1 MTYGKEEF
9 NMMFTGRKLRFLM
22 MLLAAFAFHGSLTG
36 LASAADLMEQEA
48 SPADYAFT
56 IQKGMLKMTDG
67 VKLAVTYY
75 KPTAKTAGETFPVVL
90 EMLPYRKDDIF
101 YLGDYQY
108 GSYFAKRGYVLARVD
123 VRGTGGSKGTLPD
136 REYSD
141 AELSDA
147 VEVISQLSQMEW
159 SNGNIGMYGI
169 SWSGFNSLMVAHR
182 KPPALKAIIAAHATD
197 DLFYNDVH
205 YIDGVLHMDYYA
217 EQIDTDNALPRSP
230 GYKVDETWYKER
242 FDREPWLFTWF
253 REQQDG
259 PFWRR
264 ESLRFKSPLE
274 VPAYLIGG
282 LLDGYRDFVTHIFQ
296 HSTAPVIAEIGPWN
310 HAYPEEGKPGP
321 NYEWRRRALRWWD
334 YWLKGLDTGI
344 LNERRFMVFVRDGHE
359 PSTFM
364 EEVPGDWRCEQTWP
378 IEGSTWKRLHPS
390 AGHLLGRTPSA
401 QETSDTLVYRAGIGM
416 AAGGWWGDQTS
427 DMSADDSQ
435 SLVYDSEE
443 LTETV
448 EIIGMPQVSLRVEA
462 DAPLYQW
469 TVRLED
475 VSPTGK
481 ATLVSGALINPS
493 QRFSRL
499 DPQALIPGKP
509 TTLTTGIHF
518 TTWRFKPGH
527 RIRLSVANAQFP
539 MAWPTPTR
547 GTTTLFLGTETW
559 IELPVPP
566 ASTGPLCVLPVP
578 EKDDDAPDGETVYS
592 IGPTS
597 SATRDEV
604 TGNSLFTTSSDCV
617 WRIKR
622 NYFNTSEFY
631 EWSVNDATPANAKFE
646 GHRRHVFSIPGNGL
660 DLSSQVTIQSDE
672 SYFHITFTK
681 TLFRNGKLVRKKTWS
696 DRIRRLYQ

>member
-1 MTYGKEEF
+1 
-9 NMMFTGRKLRFLM
+9 MMLTGRKLSFLM
-22 MLLAAFAFHGSLTG
+22 MLLAAFAFYGSLTG
-36 LASAADLMEQEA
+36 LASAADLMQQGA
-48 SPADYAFT
+48 SPSDYAFT

-67 VKLAVTYY
+67 VRLAVTYY

-108 GSYFAKRGYVLARVD
+108 GSYFAKRGYVIARVD

-159 SNGNIGMYGI
+159 SNGNVGMYGI

-182 KPPALKAIIAAHATD
+182 KPPALKAIIAAHASE

-217 EQIDTDNALPRSP
+217 QQIDTDNALPRSP
-230 GYKVDETWYKER
+230 GYRVDETWYKER

-264 ESLRFKSPLE
+264 ESLRFKSPIE

-282 LLDGYRDFVTHIFQ
+282 LLDGYRDFVTQVFQ

-310 HAYPEEGKPGP
+310 HAYPEYGKPGP

-334 YWLKGLDTGI
+334 YWLKGLNTGI
-344 LNERRFMVFVRDGHE
+344 LNEPRFMVFVRDGYE
-359 PSTFM
+359 PSTLM

-378 IEGSTWKRLHPS
+378 IEGSTWKRLYPT

-401 QETSDTLVYRAGIGM
+401 QETSDPLVYRAGIGM
-416 AAGGWWGDQTS
+416 AAGGWWGDQTP
-427 DMSADDSQ
+427 DMSGDDSQ

-448 EIIGMPQVSLRVEA
+448 EIIGTPQVSLRVAA
-462 DAPLYQW
+462 DAPL
-469 TVRLED
+469 
-475 VSPTGK
+475 
-481 ATLVSGALINPS
+481 
-493 QRFSRL
+493 
-499 DPQALIPGKP
+499 
-509 TTLTTGIHF
+509 
-518 TTWRFKPGH
+518 
-527 RIRLSVANAQFP
+527 LSVDRPSGRCKPDWKGHSREWGACQ
-539 MAWPTPTR
+539 
-547 GTTTLFLGTETW
+547 
-559 IELPVPP
+559 PVPTLLSVRP
-566 ASTGPLCVLPVP
+566 SSAYSRRADYPDHGNPFHYLAFQTRSPHPSSRGQRPVP
-578 EKDDDAPDGETVYS
+578 DGVADPDTGNDNALSRY
-592 IGPTS
+592 GDLD
-597 SATRDEV
+597 RV
-604 TGNSLFTTSSDCV
+604 TGSG
-617 WRIKR
+617 RI
-622 NYFNTSEFY
+622 NC
-631 EWSVNDATPANAKFE
+631 PALCSA
-646 GHRRHVFSIPGNGL
+646 RA
-660 DLSSQVTIQSDE
+660 
-672 SYFHITFTK
+672 
-681 TLFRNGKLVRKKTWS
+681 GKGR
-696 DRIRRLYQ
+696 